1 MGSSDGVRQEDGTVS
16 DPEIGQASTSSF
28 LPGGSS
34 TPVQGNKTS
43 SDGVRQEDERR
54 SLSPERDE
62 THENSFFSLST
73 STATTPMCESDE
85 DSLAVTGRGPR
96 TPPEEY
102 PHKDPPVRLIPLFD
116 PPGREVTSKYPSFS
130 LFGKQ
135 ITPRLPSS
143 QEETPKDRKPSPA
156 LSKKRRRQPEDED
169 PTSNL
174 TSSPED

>member
-16 DPEIGQASTSSF
+16 DPEIGQASTSTF

-62 THENSFFSLST
+62 THEKSLFSLST
-73 STATTPMCESDE
+73 STATTPLCESDE
-85 DSLAVTGRGPR
+85 DSLAVTARGPR
-96 TPPEEY
+96 TPTGEY
-102 PHKDPPVRLIPLFD
+102 PYEDPPVRPAPYRYEA
-116 PPGREVTSKYPSFS
+116 PPGREVTCSYPSLS

-135 ITPRLPSS
+135 ITPTLPSS
-143 QEETPKDRKPSPA
+143 QEETPEDGKPSRA
-156 LSKKRRRQPEDED
+156 IS
-169 PTSNL
+169 
-174 TSSPED
+174 